1 MDLTVFKSLPHD
13 IILRALAAVFGL
25 LFVRDGIYALR
36 GKAMWIAARGLRM
49 REAPPIIV
57 SGPFKTRLYGLI
69 FVVMAA
75 ALFRLSW
82 EGFH

>member
-1 MDLTVFKSLPHD
+1 
-13 IILRALAAVFGL
+13 
-25 LFVRDGIYALR
+25 
-36 GKAMWIAARGLRM
+36 MWIAARGLRM